1 MKKMLREAAVLSAG
15 SLGAY
20 GYGIAR
26 YGQGPTAGTMAFLS
40 LTVGQLLHALT
51 CRSENRTIFTGERQA
66 PNRYL
71 TAAMLGTFALQ
82 GVAIAVPGLRRLLGI
97 ARLSLVD
104 GLVAGGGAVLPL
116 IVNEGDKKA
125 QGRRLVNK
133 HFVFTSESVT
143 EGHPDKLCDQISD
156 AFVDRILQ
164 RDPYARVVAECAIS
178 NAIVFIAARFDTP
191 ASVDFP
197 YIAREVIDQIG
208 YTHSQ
213 FNSKTCSVVTSL
225 QEMAADAYSRF
236 DEKALTDEE
245 IDRVVARNQV
255 TVFGFACTQT
265 PAFMPL
271 PIWLAHK
278 LSRRLTSVRLQKTL
292 PDIGPDGWTQ
302 VSVEYEDRK
311 PSRIH
316 GITVIASTTRNE
328 VTLKN
333 LHDMLM
339 EEVIM
344 PVFFGRDLQA
354 RREDAHIHKP
364 RRPFLW
370 RRAFRPQRADGQ
382 EERHRHLR
390 RVLAPQRRGLKRQ
403 GPAADRPLGGLC
415 RAVRSEER
423 GGSRVGGGM
432 RGHPELLYR
441 ACAAGEHTGGDL
453 RHRQAD
459 GRRDRGPRRAA
470 MSISVRPP
478 SSGSSTSATS
488 PRSSRAASTA
498 AWPLTAK

>member
-1 MKKMLREAAVLSAG
+1 M
-15 SLGAY
+15 
-20 GYGIAR
+20 
-26 YGQGPTAGTMAFLS
+26 
-40 LTVGQLLHALT
+40 
-51 CRSENRTIFTGERQA
+51 
-66 PNRYL
+66 
-71 TAAMLGTFALQ
+71 
-82 GVAIAVPGLRRLLGI
+82 
-97 ARLSLVD
+97 
-104 GLVAGGGAVLPL
+104 
-116 IVNEGDKKA
+116 
-125 QGRRLVNK
+125 NK

-225 QEMAADAYSRF
+225 HEMAADAYSRF

-344 PVFFGRDLQA
+344 PVFFDETFKPDGKTRIFINPDGLFYGGGPSVHSGLTGRKNGIDTYGEYSRHSGAALSGKDPLRIDRSGAYAA
-354 RREDAHIHKP
+354 RYAAKNVVAAGLAEECEVTLSYTIGLAQPVSIQVETFGTGKLTDDEIVALVGRHVD
-364 RRPFLW
+364 
-370 RRAFRPQRADGQ
+370 FRPAAVLRQFNLRYLPSIVKGGFYRRLAAYGQVGRMDIGLPWEVTDRA
-382 EERHRHLR
+382 RLF
-390 RVLAPQRRGLKRQ
+390 
-403 GPAADRPLGGLC
+403 
-415 RAVRSEER
+415 RS
-423 GGSRVGGGM
+423 G
-432 RGHPELLYR
+432 
-441 ACAAGEHTGGDL
+441 
-453 RHRQAD
+453 
-459 GRRDRGPRRAA
+459 
-470 MSISVRPP
+470 
-478 SSGSSTSATS
+478 
-488 PRSSRAASTA
+488 
-498 AWPLTAK
+498 